1 MSYLLNN
8 TSAQDLDSTI
18 RCAIG
23 NGRPFEILRLQESLD
38 DERKRTGARK
48 TIIRL
53 LEREI
58 KRQQKAEKM
67 RG

>member
-1 MSYLLNN
+1 MGYLLNK

-23 NGRPFEILRLQESLD
+23 NGRPFEIERLQSSLD
-38 DERKRTGARK
+38 NERKSTGARK

-58 KRQQKAEKM
+58 RRQEKLK
-67 RG
+67 

>member
-1 MSYLLNN
+1 MSSLLNN

-18 RCAIG
+18 RCAIS
-23 NGRPFEILRLQESLD
+23 NSRPFEIERLQASLD
-38 DERKRTGARK
+38 NERKSTGERK

-58 KRQQKAEKM
+58 RRQEKL
-67 RG
+67 R

>member
-18 RCAIG
+18 RCAIS
-23 NGRPFEILRLQESLD
+23 NSRPFDIERLQASLD
-38 DERKRTGARK
+38 NEKKSTGARK

-58 KRQQKAEKM
+58 LRQEKLK
-67 RG
+67 